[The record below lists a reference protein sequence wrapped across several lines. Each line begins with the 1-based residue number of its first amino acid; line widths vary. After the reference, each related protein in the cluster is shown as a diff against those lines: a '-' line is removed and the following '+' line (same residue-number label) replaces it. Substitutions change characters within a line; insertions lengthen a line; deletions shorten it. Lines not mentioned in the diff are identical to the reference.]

1 MLYQNITFTLDLY
14 TIDILLALVMDS
26 NKSRIP
32 GTSELL
38 IIVSLIA
45 ILTIIPLLPSYN
57 TNDDG
62 NNIVMAEQH
71 QEKMTTMTTQHNL
84 ENPSSTPDKSINL
97 SNNIG
102 FSSWP
107 SVFSN
112 GNNTIYVGWEDNSTG
127 NYELLFTKSTDGG
140 TTFSDPINLSS
151 NNGTSEDGTITELN
165 GTVYVGLSDNSTGNY
180 EILLAKSADGGTTF
194 TDPINLSNNTVESA
208 DPVIKSSKDNVYVVW
223 SEVDDIFFTRSKD
236 GVKFDKPINLS
247 NTNGTSFTPRL
258 AVSGNNNLLVVW
270 EDQTPG
276 YSDVFFSKS
285 TDSGATFSDPINISN
300 STYDSYSQDIGTQ
313 INGDLYVAWN
323 EILPDFS
330 DIFFAKSTDG
340 GVTFDKPINLSNSNG
355 STSYD
360 PTIAVSEDNDLLYI
374 GWSGVDNTNITTT
387 SLLNN
392 SNLDRTT
399 VPWTGI
405 TPDYNITAKIATAIG
420 LEEPEGVLIVGILPG
435 SPAQIAGL
443 KGGNDPTIID
453 GRAVKLDG
461 DVILKANDTTIKGLP
476 EYRRYIMDRQIGDN
490 LILTIFREGKLKEV
504 NITIGS
510 RPADEILLVKS
521 LDGGATFSDPINIS
535 NSTVDSSLPKVVLS
549 KDNDWF
555 AVWEDS
561 VSPENSEVFF
571 TKEVVQSVK

>member
-84 ENPSSTPDKSINL
+84 ENLSSTPDKSINL

-208 DPVIKSSKDNVYVVW
+208 DPVIKSSKDNLYVVW

-258 AVSGNNNLLVVW
+258 AVSGNNNLSVVW

-405 TPDYNITAKIATAIG
+405 TPDFNITAKIATAIG

>member
-84 ENPSSTPDKSINL
+84 ENPPSTPEKSINL

-112 GNNTIYVGWEDNSTG
+112 GNNTIYVWWEDNSTG

-165 GTVYVGLSDNSTGNY
+165 GTIYVGSSDNSTGNY
-180 EILLAKSADGGTTF
+180 EILLAKSTDGGTTF

-208 DPVIKSSKDNVYVVW
+208 DPVIKSSKDNLYVVW

-258 AVSGNNNLLVVW
+258 AVSGNNNLSVVW

-392 SNLDRTT
+392 SNQDRTT

-435 SPAQIAGL
+435 SPAQKAGL

>member
-57 TNDDG
+57 INDDG

-340 GVTFDKPINLSNSNG
+340 GITFDKPINLSNSNG

>member
-112 GNNTIYVGWEDNSTG
+112 GNNTIYVGWEDNRTG

-165 GTVYVGLSDNSTGNY
+165 GTVYVGLSDNRTGNY

-208 DPVIKSSKDNVYVVW
+208 DPVIKSSKDNLYVVW

-258 AVSGNNNLLVVW
+258 VCFW
-270 EDQTPG
+270 
-276 YSDVFFSKS
+276 K
-285 TDSGATFSDPINISN
+285 
-300 STYDSYSQDIGTQ
+300 
-313 INGDLYVAWN
+313 
-323 EILPDFS
+323 
-330 DIFFAKSTDG
+330 
-340 GVTFDKPINLSNSNG
+340 
-355 STSYD
+355 
-360 PTIAVSEDNDLLYI
+360 
-374 GWSGVDNTNITTT
+374 
-387 SLLNN
+387 
-392 SNLDRTT
+392 
-399 VPWTGI
+399 
-405 TPDYNITAKIATAIG
+405 
-420 LEEPEGVLIVGILPG
+420 
-435 SPAQIAGL
+435 
-443 KGGNDPTIID
+443 
-453 GRAVKLDG
+453 
-461 DVILKANDTTIKGLP
+461 
-476 EYRRYIMDRQIGDN
+476 
-490 LILTIFREGKLKEV
+490 
-504 NITIGS
+504 
-510 RPADEILLVKS
+510 
-521 LDGGATFSDPINIS
+521 
-535 NSTVDSSLPKVVLS
+535 
-549 KDNDWF
+549 
-555 AVWEDS
+555 
-561 VSPENSEVFF
+561 
-571 TKEVVQSVK
+571 

>member
-1 MLYQNITFTLDLY
+1 
-14 TIDILLALVMDS
+14 MDS

-38 IIVSLIA
+38 IILVSLID
-45 ILTIIPLLPSYN
+45 ILTNTPLLPSYN

-208 DPVIKSSKDNVYVVW
+208 DPVIKSSKDNLYVVW

-258 AVSGNNNLLVVW
+258 AVSGNNNLSVVW

-392 SNLDRTT
+392 SNQDRTT

-435 SPAQIAGL
+435 SPAQKAGL

-549 KDNDWF
+549 KDNDSY

-561 VSPENSEVFF
+561 VSPESEVFF

>member
-84 ENPSSTPDKSINL
+84 ENLSSTPDKSINL

-127 NYELLFTKSTDGG
+127 NYELLFTKSTVGG

-208 DPVIKSSKDNVYVVW
+208 DPVIKSSKDNLYVVW

-258 AVSGNNNLLVVW
+258 AVSGNNNLSVVW

-313 INGDLYVAWN
+313 INGDLYAAWN

-392 SNLDRTT
+392 SNQDRTT

-435 SPAQIAGL
+435 SPAQKAGL

>member
-1 MLYQNITFTLDLY
+1 
-14 TIDILLALVMDS
+14 MDS

-112 GNNTIYVGWEDNSTG
+112 GNNTIYVGWEDNRTG

-208 DPVIKSSKDNVYVVW
+208 DPVIKSSKDNLYVVW

-258 AVSGNNNLLVVW
+258 AVSGNNNLSVVW

-285 TDSGATFSDPINISN
+285 TDNGATFSDPINISN

-313 INGDLYVAWN
+313 INGDLYAAWN

-392 SNLDRTT
+392 SNQDRTT

-435 SPAQIAGL
+435 SPAQKAGL

-535 NSTVDSSLPKVVLS
+535 NSTCG
-549 KDNDWF
+549 F
-555 AVWEDS
+555 
-561 VSPENSEVFF
+561 
-571 TKEVVQSVK
+571 

>member
-1 MLYQNITFTLDLY
+1 
-14 TIDILLALVMDS
+14 MDS

-38 IIVSLIA
+38 IILVSLIA
-45 ILTIIPLLPSYN
+45 ILTNTPLLPSYN

-84 ENPSSTPDKSINL
+84 ENPPSTPEKSINL

-165 GTVYVGLSDNSTGNY
+165 GTIYVGSSDNSTGNY
-180 EILLAKSADGGTTF
+180 EILLAKSTDGGTTF

-208 DPVIKSSKDNVYVVW
+208 DPVIKSSKDNLYVAW

-258 AVSGNNNLLVVW
+258 AVSGNNNLSVVW

-387 SLLNN
+387 SLLNS
-392 SNLDRTT
+392 SNKSRTT

-420 LEEPEGVLIVGILPG
+420 LEEPQGVLILGILPG
-435 SPAQIAGL
+435 SPAQKAGL
-443 KGGNDPTIID
+443 KGGIVPAIID
-453 GRAVKLDG
+453 GRAIKLGG
-461 DVILKANDTTIKGLP
+461 DIILKVNDTTIKGLP

-490 LILTIFREGKLKEV
+490 LMLTIFREGELKKV

-521 LDGGATFSDPINIS
+521 LDGGTTFSDSINIS
-535 NSTVDSSLPKVVLS
+535 NSPVDSSLPKVVLS
-549 KDNDWF
+549 KDNDLY

-561 VSPENSEVFF
+561 VSPENSEVLF

>member
-84 ENPSSTPDKSINL
+84 ENLSSTPDKSINL

-208 DPVIKSSKDNVYVVW
+208 DPVIKSSKDNLYVVW

-258 AVSGNNNLLVVW
+258 AVSGNNNLSVVW

-313 INGDLYVAWN
+313 INGDLYAAWN

-435 SPAQIAGL
+435 SPAQKAGL

>member
-84 ENPSSTPDKSINL
+84 ENLSSTPDKSINL

-127 NYELLFTKSTDGG
+127 NYELLFTKSTVGG

-258 AVSGNNNLLVVW
+258 AVSGNNNLSVVW

-313 INGDLYVAWN
+313 INGDLYAAWN

-435 SPAQIAGL
+435 SPAQKAGL

>member
-57 TNDDG
+57 INDDG

-112 GNNTIYVGWEDNSTG
+112 GNNTIYVGWEDNNTG

-258 AVSGNNNLLVVW
+258 AVSGNNNLSVVW

-340 GVTFDKPINLSNSNG
+340 GITFDKPINLSNSNG

-461 DVILKANDTTIKGLP
+461 DVILKAIDTTIKGLP

>member
-57 TNDDG
+57 INDDG

-208 DPVIKSSKDNVYVVW
+208 DPVIKSSKDNLYVVW

-340 GVTFDKPINLSNSNG
+340 GITFDKPINLSNSNG

-392 SNLDRTT
+392 SNQDRTT